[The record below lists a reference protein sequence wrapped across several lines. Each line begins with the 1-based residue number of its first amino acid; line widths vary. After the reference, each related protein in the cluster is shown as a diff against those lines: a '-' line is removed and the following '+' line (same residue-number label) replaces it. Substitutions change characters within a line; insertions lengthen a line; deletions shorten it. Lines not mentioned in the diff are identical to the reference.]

1 MQVLSK
7 GWERT
12 GLAVARIIIGIL
24 WLTQAAWKL
33 PPTFGCP
40 PDFAASTDFAHRTT
54 GLCDWTGLMGA
65 LSVFPPHQWLVQNI
79 IIPNL
84 SWVGWLIFMGEVFLG
99 VSLIL
104 GLLTRLG
111 GVVGLLMALNLL
123 LGLWAVPHEWYWTY
137 IMLMVLQWVFL
148 VTAAG
153 RILGMDARLI
163 ERLQPRAAAGDRV
176 ARALLWLM

>member
-1 MQVLSK
+1 MQMLSR
-7 GWERT
+7 GWERA
-12 GLAVARIIIGIL
+12 GLAVARVIIGIL

-40 PDFAASTDFAHRTT
+40 PDFATSTDLVHRTT
-54 GLCDWTGLMGA
+54 GLCDWTGLMGVF
-65 LSVFPPHQWLVQNI
+65 SIFPPHQWFVQHV

-84 SWVGWLIFMGEVFLG
+84 SWAGWLIFLGEVFLA

-111 GVVGLLMALNLL
+111 GLLGLLMALNLL
-123 LGLWAVPHEWYWTY
+123 LGLWNVPHEWYWTY
-137 IMLMVLQWVFL
+137 IMLMALQWGFL

-153 RILGMDARLI
+153 RALGVDARLVAW
-163 ERLQPRAAAGDRV
+163 LQPKAAAGDRV
-176 ARALLWLM
+176 AQALLWLM

>member
-1 MQVLSK
+1 MQMLSK
-7 GWERT
+7 TWERA
-12 GLAVARIIIGIL
+12 GLTVARIIIGVL

-33 PPTFGCP
+33 PPSFGCP

-65 LSVFPPHQWLVQNI
+65 FSIFPPHQWLMQNF

-84 SWVGWLIFMGEVFLG
+84 SWVGWLIFLGEVFLG
-99 VSLIL
+99 VSLIF
-104 GLLTRLG
+104 GLFTRLG
-111 GVVGLLMALNLL
+111 GLLGFLMALNLL
-123 LGLWAVPHEWYWTY
+123 LGLWEVPHEWYWTY

-153 RILGMDARLI
+153 RVLGVDARLI
-163 ERLQPRAAAGDRV
+163 ARLQPRATAGDPV
-176 ARALLWLM
+176 AKALLWLM